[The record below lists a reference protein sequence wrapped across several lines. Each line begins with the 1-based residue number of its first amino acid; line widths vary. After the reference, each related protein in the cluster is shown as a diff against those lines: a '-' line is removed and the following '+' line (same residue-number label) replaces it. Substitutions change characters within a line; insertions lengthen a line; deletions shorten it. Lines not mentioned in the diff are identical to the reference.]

1 MSAIVQ
7 QGFTFHQVIEQ
18 VSQSV
23 NSAASARVY
32 SSDLAAWA
40 RYCEAEQLNPFAF
53 EHAAAWLSSSAN
65 TLATRRRQLS
75 SLRKAAKLSAIAAKL
90 SAPEYAPRLEALS
103 ALLQEMKAPAPA
115 ETTQTARE
123 RTKRALTPAEAD
135 RLLRLADDTP
145 RAFRNRALFAVL
157 LCAGLRRSEA
167 AALTWDDI
175 DMEGR
180 ILRIRH
186 GKGDKAR
193 LAVLPEG
200 LAYTA
205 LLQWRAL
212 VDAGRRYVFP
222 ALTKAGKL
230 GPDKPMTGAALS
242 KLAEQEAERLG
253 VAFRMHDLRRTF
265 ITEALSTGAALAD
278 VQAQAGHANAATT
291 LHYAQA
297 QEASR
302 RAFKLRYG

>member
-1 MSAIVQ
+1 MNAITLQGLEFSQVVRAVTQSLSSA
-7 QGFTFHQVIEQ
+7 
-18 VSQSV
+18 
-23 NSAASARVY
+23 NSARVY

-40 RYCEAEQLNPFAF
+40 RYCEAEQLHPFAF
-53 EHAAAWLSSSAN
+53 EHAAAWLVSTPATKN
-65 TLATRRRQLS
+65 TRARKLS
-75 SLRKAAKLSAIAAKL
+75 SLRKAARLAALMAKIAA
-90 SAPEYAPRLEALS
+90 PEHAPRLEALS
-103 ALLQEMKAPAPA
+103 GLLNETQAPAPDA
-115 ETTQTARE
+115 LTQTARE

-175 DMEGR
+175 DLGGR

-200 LAYTA
+200 MAHTA

-253 VAFRMHDLRRTF
+253 VVFRMHDLRRTF